1 VAANSAPC
9 GQCPLCRAGR
19 SNLCEDLLFVNGAY
33 GEYIALPPRLVERN
47 VVRLAAGTPAARA
60 AFAEPLACALLGLER
75 GRLEAGQTVAI
86 FGHGPLGCLLAMLAV
101 ARKARVV
108 LVGKRGWRLDR
119 VRQLDLGDAIDTARV
134 ADPADEVRRL
144 TGGRGADVTVDATGR
159 PEAWEQAIASVG
171 RGGTVVLFGGCA
183 PGTTVRLDT
192 RRAHYDELTLVGA
205 FHHTPELIRRA
216 VELAGPRGF
225 CAGVE
230 RAIDIV
236 ELALAVCPP
245 PVYVRKEIVHNRHVV
260 DELRQK
266 GAIFVDELDE
276 VPDDATVIFSAHGI
290 SPEVREEA
298 RRRGLRVIDATCPLV
313 TKVHLEAIRYAREG
327 YTIILV
333 GHEDHDEV
341 IGTMGEAPSQ
351 MLLIERPDQVV
362 DLQVPDSNKVAY
374 LTQTTL
380 SVDDTRECIEA
391 LRQRFP
397 KIVGP

>member
-1 VAANSAPC
+1 MT
-9 GQCPLCRAGR
+9 
-19 SNLCEDLLFVNGAY
+19 
-33 GEYIALPPRLVERN
+33 IK
-47 VVRLAAGTPAARA
+47 LA
-60 AFAEPLACALLGLER
+60 EI
-75 GRLEAGQTVAI
+75 V
-86 FGHGPLGCLLAMLAV
+86 
-101 ARKARVV
+101 
-108 LVGKRGWRLDR
+108 
-119 VRQLDLGDAIDTARV
+119 
-134 ADPADEVRRL
+134 
-144 TGGRGADVTVDATGR
+144 
-159 PEAWEQAIASVG
+159 
-171 RGGTVVLFGGCA
+171 
-183 PGTTVRLDT
+183 
-192 RRAHYDELTLVGA
+192 
-205 FHHTPELIRRA
+205 
-216 VELAGPRGF
+216 LAGPRGF

-230 RAIDIV
+230 CAIDIV

-298 RRRGLRVIDATCPLV
+298 RCRGLRVIDATCPLV

-362 DLQVPDSNKVAY
+362 DLQVPDPTKVAY

-397 KIVGP
+397 KIVGPAKDDICYATQNRQAAVKTLAGDVDVVLVIGAANSSNANRLVEVSQGNGTRAYLINDLRDIKPEWLDGVRRIGITAGASTPEVLVTEAMEALRKSAAVSVREVQVVEEDVRFGLPSELEQIARENGKQLPPRTAVARQSR